1 MTPTVSS
8 VTSTSPAATSSSNT
22 TSSAATT
29 GFGSNF
35 NTFLKLLTTQLKNQN
50 PTSPLDTNQFTQ
62 QLVQFAQVEQSISTN
77 DKLSSL
83 VSMQTSDQAI
93 SALPL
98 VGKTIQFNGNSTVL
112 PDGGSAKFSY
122 SLPSTAS
129 QSVITITNAQGQ
141 VVWRGAG
148 STDAG
153 SHDFTWNGKNPAGV
167 VQPPGTYTMD
177 VSAQA
182 ADKSAVT
189 AKIAAYGKVDGVQIQ
204 NNAAVLAIG
213 GMQIPVTKLLSISGA
228 AT

>member
-35 NTFLKLLTTQLKNQN
+35 NTFLKLLTTQLKTQN

-98 VGKTIQFNGNSTVL
+98 VGKTVQFDSNSTVL

-122 SLPSTAS
+122 FLPSTAS
-129 QSVITITNAQGQ
+129 QAVITITNAQGQ

-153 SHDFTWNGKNPAGV
+153 SHDFTWDGKNSAGV

-182 ADKSAVT
+182 ADKSAIT
-189 AKIAAYGKVDGVQIQ
+189 ATIAAYGKVDGVQIQ